1 MDEGAG
7 HLRFPP
13 SLPYCSINLA
23 QKVDTEGHSTF
34 STGEALIRAR
44 NGRPNAY
51 WSQPGGYRFKKVL
64 EKDRQRDSQEEPPR
78 WRKQRNN
85 AQVEWVLLI
94 RVGVAASNTAN
105 EHSSRP
111 PHLPR
116 HETTTGARVVLNHNN
131 LPYLM
136 RN

>member
-1 MDEGAG
+1 MEITTISRICKKRRSFETMIYNVALQRGG
-7 HLRFPP
+7 
-13 SLPYCSINLA
+13 
-23 QKVDTEGHSTF
+23 
-34 STGEALIRAR
+34 GER
-44 NGRPNAY
+44 
-51 WSQPGGYRFKKVL
+51 Q
-64 EKDRQRDSQEEPPR
+64 RQRDSQEEPPG
-78 WRKQRNN
+78 WRERRNN

-105 EHSSRP
+105 EHYSRP